1 MLDQR
6 LQQLHVML
14 DALLKLEEQLHNG
27 QHVMYGLAN
36 KKVLLL
42 VQMGIQQPFKEMVV
56 QSFFVYLL
64 SDSIQRQKKIKLY
77 NS

>member
-14 DALLKLEEQLHNG
+14 HVLLKLKEQLHNG

-42 VQMGIQQPFKEMVV
+42 VQMGIQQPFQEMVV
-56 QSFFVYLL
+56 QNFF
-64 SDSIQRQKKIKLY
+64 D
-77 NS
+77 